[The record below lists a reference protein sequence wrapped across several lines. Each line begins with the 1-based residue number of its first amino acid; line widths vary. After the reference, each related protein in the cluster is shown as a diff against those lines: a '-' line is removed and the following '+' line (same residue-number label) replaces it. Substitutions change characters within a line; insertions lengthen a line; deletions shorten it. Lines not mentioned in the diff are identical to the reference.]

1 MPKTSSLYLASLEPT
16 TGSLFISIGLMDI
29 LKSRYE
35 KVAFFRPVIKTKS
48 KIDGDITFMREHFAM
63 VQSYEESFCFD
74 VEEVEKMLSE
84 EELDLFLTK
93 IITHYKQLEEN
104 YDFIL
109 IEGLPRSLFSGT
121 LDFDINLHLSKNLST
136 PFIPILNAKEKA
148 SRAIY
153 DEIKLEE
160 EIIQKAGVQH
170 FCTFVNRVSSTHLSA
185 IKHLVQSNPT
195 DAMSFFLPHSPEL
208 DTPSL
213 QEVKNAL
220 NAKMLLGDEDTLDNI
235 VKQSK
240 IAAMTLENYLPR
252 IQEGSLVIVPAD
264 RMDVIIATFVSFYAK
279 ASPNIAGLMLTG
291 DILPNKTMMEL
302 LENFHVIELPILSV
316 KTDTYTTAS
325 IVDSVR
331 SRITAKSV
339 RKIALAKGIF
349 EANINREL
357 ILQELQESPAKI
369 MTPMMFTYTLFER
382 ARQNRQRIVLPESSD
397 DRVLRAA
404 EILLRRDVAD
414 IILLGN
420 KKEVEHHASL
430 LSLDLSKAKIID
442 PEKSSLQERFITT
455 FFELRKEKGLSLEAS
470 KDAMVHPN
478 YFATMMVHLGE
489 ADGMVSGAMHTTGDT
504 IRPALQIIKTKEKGM
519 IVSSLFFMCMQTRVL
534 VYADCAVNQDPSDE
548 ELAQIATAS
557 AQTAKDFNIEPRVA
571 MLSYSTGGSGQGSAV
586 DKVRTATQIVRS
598 THPEL
603 LIEGPI
609 QYDAAIDADVAKSK
623 LPHSKVAGKATVF
636 IFPDLNTGNNTYKA
650 VQRSAGAIAIGPIL
664 QGLKKPINDLS
675 RGCSVEDIINTVAI
689 TAIQAQENT

>member
-35 KVAFFRPVIKTKS
+35 KVAFFRPVIKTHAKQ
-48 KIDGDITFMREHFAM
+48 DGDITFMREHFVM
-63 VQSYEESFCFD
+63 VQTYEESFCFD
-74 VEEVEKMLSE
+74 VQEVEKMLAQE
-84 EELDLFLTK
+84 QRDLFLTK
-93 IITHYKQLEEN
+93 IITQYKQLEEK

-121 LDFDINLHLSKNLST
+121 LDFDINLHLAKNLST

-148 SRAIY
+148 SRSIY

-160 EIIQKAGVQH
+160 EIIQNAGVQH
-170 FCTFVNRVSSTHLSA
+170 FCTFVNRVKQEQLSA
-185 IKHLVQSNPT
+185 VNHLVQSNPT
-195 DAMSFFLPHSPEL
+195 QVMNFFLPHSPEL

-213 QEVKNAL
+213 QEIKHAL
-220 NAKMLLGDEDTLDNI
+220 NAKMILGGEDALDNI

-252 IQEGSLVIVPAD
+252 IKEGSLVIVPAD
-264 RMDVIIATFVSFYAK
+264 RMDVIIATFVTFYAK
-279 ASPNIAGLMLTG
+279 SAPNVAGIILTG
-291 DILPNKTMMEL
+291 DIHPNKTMMEL

-325 IVDSVR
+325 IVDDVR
-331 SRITAKSV
+331 SRISAKSV

-349 EANINREL
+349 EAHVNRDA
-357 ILQELQESPAKI
+357 ILQELQENPAKI
-369 MTPMMFTYTLFER
+369 MTPMMFTYTLFKR
-382 ARQNRQRIVLPESSD
+382 ARDNRQRIVLPESSD
-397 DRVLRAA
+397 ARVLRAA

-420 KKEVEHHASL
+420 KKEIEHHAAL
-430 LSLDLSKAKIID
+430 LSLDLSKAKVID
-442 PEKSSLQERFITT
+442 PETSTMQERFVNT
-455 FFELRKEKGLSLEAS
+455 FYELRKAKGLSLEAAR
-470 KDAMVHPN
+470 DTMVHSN

-489 ADGMVSGAMHTTGDT
+489 ADGMVSGAIHTTGDT
-504 IRPALQIIKTKEKGM
+504 IRPALQIIKTKEEGM

-534 VYADCAVNQDPSDE
+534 VYGDCAVNQNPDQK
-548 ELAQIATAS
+548 ELAQIAISS
-557 AQTAKDFNIEPRVA
+557 ARTAKQFGIEPRVA
-571 MLSYSTGGSGQGSAV
+571 MLSYSTGVSGHGTAV
-586 DKVRTATQIVRS
+586 EKVREATALVRS
-598 THPEL
+598 SCPD
-603 LIEGPI
+603 IPVEGPI
-609 QYDAAIDADVAKSK
+609 QYDAAIDANVAKSK
-623 LPHSKVAGKATVF
+623 LPDSEVAGKATVF

-650 VQRSAGAIAIGPIL
+650 VQRSSGAIAIGPVL

-689 TAIQAQENT
+689 TAIQAQEV

>member
-1 MPKTSSLYLASLEPT
+1 MLKTSSLYLASLEPT

-35 KVAFFRPVIKTKS
+35 KVAFFRPVIKTRS
-48 KIDGDITFMREHFAM
+48 KRDGDITFMLEHFAM
-63 VQSYEESFCFD
+63 IQSYEESFCFD

-84 EELDLFLTK
+84 EDLDLFLTK
-93 IITHYKQLEEN
+93 IITHYKQLAKR

-136 PFIPILNAKEKA
+136 PFIPILNAKEKT

-160 EIIQKAGVQH
+160 EIIQNAGVQH
-170 FCTFVNRVSSTHLSA
+170 FCTFVNRVVPTQLSA

-195 DAMSFFLPHSPEL
+195 ETMSFFLPDSPEL

-220 NAKMLLGDEDTLDNI
+220 KAEMIIGNEDALDNI

-252 IQEGSLVIVPAD
+252 LKEGSLIIVPAD
-264 RMDVIIATFVSFYAK
+264 RMDIIIATFVSFYAK
-279 ASPNIAGLMLTG
+279 ASPNVAGIILTG
-291 DILPNKTMMEL
+291 DITPNKTMMEL
-302 LENFHVIELPILSV
+302 LENFHIIELPIMSV
-316 KTDTYTTAS
+316 KTDTYTTAA
-325 IVDSVR
+325 IVDDVR
-331 SRITAKSV
+331 SRITAKSI

-349 EANINREL
+349 ETHVNREP
-357 ILQELQESPAKI
+357 ILQELQESPTRI

-382 ARQNRQRIVLPESSD
+382 ARKNRKRIVLPESSD
-397 DRVLRAA
+397 ERILRAA

-420 KKEVEHHASL
+420 KKEIEHHASL
-430 LSLDLSKAKIID
+430 LSLDLSKARIVN
-442 PEKSSLQERFITT
+442 PETSRLQEQFANT
-455 FFELRKEKGLSLEAS
+455 FFELRKEKGLSLEAAE
-470 KDAMVHPN
+470 DAMVHSN

-489 ADGMVSGAMHTTGDT
+489 ADGMVSGAIHTTGDT

-534 VYADCAVNQDPSDE
+534 VYGDCAVNQNPNDK
-548 ELAQIATAS
+548 ELAQIAIAS
-557 AQTAKDFNIEPRVA
+557 AETAKVFGIEPRVA
-571 MLSYSTGGSGQGSAV
+571 MLSYSTGVSGQGSAV
-586 DKVRTATQIVRS
+586 DKVRTATQIVRTS
-598 THPEL
+598 HPEL
-603 LIEGPI
+603 LVEGPI
-609 QYDAAIDADVAKSK
+609 QYDAAIDKEVAKTK
-623 LPHSKVAGKATVF
+623 LPGSKVAGKATVF

-650 VQRSAGAIAIGPIL
+650 VQRSANAIAIGPVL
-664 QGLKKPINDLS
+664 QGLKKPVNDLS
-675 RGCSVEDIINTVAI
+675 RGCSVDDIINTVAI
-689 TAIQAQENT
+689 TAIQAQENR